1 MLRSASQAAELGQTV
16 AADVGHVSKRGEG
29 EVRKV
34 KRLDEGNLG
43 GGELAEFLAELA
55 QRGLEHPLAERTCR
69 IAG

>member
-34 KRLDEGNLG
+34 KRPDEGDFFD
-43 GGELAEFLAELA
+43 GELAVRAEFA
-55 QRGLEHPLAERTCR
+55 QRGLEDFLA
-69 IAG
+69 